1 MTFVKMTKRALNR
14 ALSGFG
20 YQIRGRGDDEV
31 QRRNFENLSLAY
43 EHRLGVDG
51 VKLPVSARRHE
62 LLARLLGTPPS
73 EAYFI
78 VEALARCASVAGDVC
93 EFGVAQGETSALI
106 ANEIAESPKRLHL
119 FDSFQGLPKPGE
131 MDELK
136 DDIFSLGSM
145 AAYEGKMSCAEDMVL
160 ARLAAISFSED
171 RYTLHKGYIE
181 SEASLLISLP
191 KSVCFAY
198 IDFDF
203 YEPIKVVLNCVHQ
216 SLPIGGIM
224 IVDDYDFFST
234 GVKKAVDAFCSHH
247 NSGEQAIYDLVVP
260 DAVLGRFAVL
270 TRVG

>member
-1 MTFVKMTKRALNR
+1 MTFVKKAKQALNL
-14 ALSGFG
+14 ALGKFG
-20 YQIRGRGDDEV
+20 YEIQRRGNYKVE
-31 QRRNFENLSLAY
+31 RRNFENLTAAY
-43 EHRLGVDG
+43 EHRLGLNG
-51 VKLPVSARRHE
+51 VSLPSSARRPE

-106 ANEIAESPKRLHL
+106 ANEISESSKRLHL
-119 FDSFQGLPKPGE
+119 FDSFQGLPKPGD

-145 AAYEGKMSCAEDMVL
+145 AEYEGKMSCVEDMVL
-160 ARLAAISFSED
+160 VRLAAISFPVD

-181 SEASLLISLP
+181 SEASLEISLP
-191 KSVCFAY
+191 NNVCFAY

-203 YEPIKVVLNCVHQ
+203 YEPIKIVLNCVHR

-234 GVKKAVDAFCSHH
+234 GVKKAVDEFCARH
-247 NSGEQAIYDLVVP
+247 NSGNQAIYELAIP
-260 DAVLGRFAVL
+260 DVVLGHFAVL